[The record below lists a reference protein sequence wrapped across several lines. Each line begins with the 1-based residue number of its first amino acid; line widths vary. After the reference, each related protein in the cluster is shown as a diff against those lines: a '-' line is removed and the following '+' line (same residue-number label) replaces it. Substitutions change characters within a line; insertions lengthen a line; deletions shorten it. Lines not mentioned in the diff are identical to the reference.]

1 MQDAAGL
8 ERMALRNTMTIQ
20 IPDDL
25 ARGLEGI
32 AAAQRKS
39 VEQVALE
46 SLRSLF
52 DRASAPEVV
61 LRAVRELPH
70 PSAAA
75 VDDLDAAIAAA
86 RLPVRDEG
94 AFDGWPSR

>member
-1 MQDAAGL
+1 
-8 ERMALRNTMTIQ
+8 MTIQ

-32 AAAQRKS
+32 AAAQQKS
-39 VEQVALE
+39 VEQVALD

-52 DRASAPEVV
+52 DRASSPEVV
-61 LRAVRELPH
+61 LRALKELPH

-75 VDDLDAAIAAA
+75 VDDLEAAIAAA
-86 RLPVRDEG
+86 RLPVQDRG
-94 AFDGWPSR
+94 ACDK

>member
-1 MQDAAGL
+1 
-8 ERMALRNTMTIQ
+8 MTIQ

-32 AAAQRKS
+32 AAVQKKS
-39 VEQVALE
+39 AEQVALD
-46 SLRSLF
+46 SLRSLL
-52 DRASAPEVV
+52 DGASSPEAV
-61 LRAVRELPH
+61 LRAVRALPH

-86 RLPVRDEG
+86 RLPVRDQG
-94 AFDGWPSR
+94 AFDR